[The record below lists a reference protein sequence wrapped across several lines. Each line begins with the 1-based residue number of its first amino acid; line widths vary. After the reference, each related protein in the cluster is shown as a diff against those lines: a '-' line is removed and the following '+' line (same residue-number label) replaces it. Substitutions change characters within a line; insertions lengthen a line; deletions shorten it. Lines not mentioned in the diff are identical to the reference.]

1 MFRAFAAAG
10 AIYRARSS
18 AGFSSERYVPDSDGT
33 QFYIYYNERRI
44 MTIAESEAAA
54 YGVSQ
59 EELME
64 RYLEALRRY

>member
-1 MFRAFAAAG
+1 M
-10 AIYRARSS
+10 
-18 AGFSSERYVPDSDGT
+18 PDSDGT